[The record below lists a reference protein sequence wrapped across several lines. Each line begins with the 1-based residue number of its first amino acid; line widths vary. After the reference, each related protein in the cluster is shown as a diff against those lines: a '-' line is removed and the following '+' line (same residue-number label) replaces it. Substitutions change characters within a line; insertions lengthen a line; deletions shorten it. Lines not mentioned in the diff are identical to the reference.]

1 LLAFP
6 EIVSLNFNRHFLRS
20 EDPATRAITNSTRK
34 TKNKIL
40 AMDAAPAAIP
50 VNPNNAAISA
60 IIKKV
65 NDQRNIALRF

>member
-1 LLAFP
+1 VLQ
-6 EIVSLNFNRHFLRS
+6 IKSLYFYSPHFLRS
-20 EDPATRAITNSTRK
+20 DDPATSAITNSTRK